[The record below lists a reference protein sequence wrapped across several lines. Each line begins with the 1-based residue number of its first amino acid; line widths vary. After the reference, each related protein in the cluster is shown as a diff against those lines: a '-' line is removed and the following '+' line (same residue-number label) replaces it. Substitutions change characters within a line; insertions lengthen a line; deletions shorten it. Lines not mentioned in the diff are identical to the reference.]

1 MYSNTERAILD
12 FLYAKRDFLPV
23 TKDSPEVEWL
33 YTTPHG
39 SVYGLTN
46 ELAQSICIIAERCN
60 EMFCG
65 GFLQYVK
72 GRKFAKCD
80 CFEL

>member
-1 MYSNTERAILD
+1 MYSKTENAILD
-12 FLYAKRDFLPV
+12 FLFLASLPV
-23 TKDSPEVEWL
+23 TKDAPDVEWL

-39 SVYGLTN
+39 SIYGLTN
-46 ELAQSICIIAERCN
+46 EQAQSICIIAERCG

-65 GFLQYVK
+65 GFLEYVR
-72 GRKFAKCD
+72 GRNFAKHN

>member
-1 MYSNTERAILD
+1 MYSKTEKAILD
-12 FLYAKRDFLPV
+12 FLYFADLPV
-23 TKDSPEVEWL
+23 TKNAPNVEWL

-46 ELAQSICIIAERCN
+46 EQAQSIYIIAERCK
-60 EMFCG
+60 ERFCG
-65 GFLQYVK
+65 GFLKYVK
-72 GRKFAKCD
+72 GRKFSKRD

>member
-1 MYSNTERAILD
+1 MCSKTEKAILD
-12 FLYAKRDFLPV
+12 FLYSANLPV
-23 TKDSPEVEWL
+23 TKNAPNVEWL

-46 ELAQSICIIAERCN
+46 EQAQSITIIAERCG
-60 EMFCG
+60 ERFCG
-65 GFLQYVK
+65 GFLTWVR
-72 GRKFAKCD
+72 GRRFGKLD

>member
-1 MYSNTERAILD
+1 MYSKTEKAILD
-12 FLYAKRDFLPV
+12 FLYSADLPV
-23 TKDSPEVEWL
+23 TKNAPNVEWL

-46 ELAQSICIIAERCN
+46 EQAQSIYIIAERCG

-65 GFLQYVK
+65 GLLEHVR
-72 GRKFAKCD
+72 GRKFVED
-80 CFEL
+80 NRFEF